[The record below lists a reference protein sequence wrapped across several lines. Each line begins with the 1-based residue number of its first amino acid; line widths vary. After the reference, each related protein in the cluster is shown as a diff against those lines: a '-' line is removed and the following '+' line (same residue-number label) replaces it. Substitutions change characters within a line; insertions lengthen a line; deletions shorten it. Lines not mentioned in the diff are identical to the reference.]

1 MKNTMKAAAA
11 GCAPLLAVLLAVLPA
26 AAADTPPAPR
36 MFKGM
41 QKGQWKADVES
52 SASQSGKSMPSM
64 VICTD
69 NLMQHANPDA
79 KGAPSG
85 CKRTLIRDT
94 EKEAILESQCPDR
107 ASTVTIKKRD
117 AKNVDV
123 SIESTG
129 KRGHQSMKIHYSY
142 LGACT
147 AGQGA
152 MSFDKNS
159 DACKKMRADVAKME
173 PEKRREQS
181 AKVNAMCR

>member
-1 MKNTMKAAAA
+1 MKNIMQF
-11 GCAPLLAVLLAVLPA
+11 AVASLMLAVLPA
-26 AAADTPPAPR
+26 AAADAPLAPR

-41 QKGQWKADVES
+41 QKGQWKADIES
-52 SASQSGKSMPSM
+52 SASKSGKPIPSM

-69 NLMQHANPDA
+69 NLLQHANSDA
-79 KGAPSG
+79 KAAPSG

-94 EKEAILESQCPDR
+94 EKEAIIESQCPDR
-107 ASTVTIKKRD
+107 ASTVTMKRKD

-129 KRGHQSMKIHYSY
+129 KRGHQSMKIHYTY

-152 MSFDKNS
+152 VSYEKNS
-159 DACKKMRADVAKME
+159 EQCKKIRAQVAKMD
-173 PEKRREQS
+173 PEKQREQI
-181 AKVNAMCR
+181 AKMNAMCPK

>member
-11 GCAPLLAVLLAVLPA
+11 GCALLLAVLPA
-26 AAADTPPAPR
+26 AAADAPPVPR

-52 SASQSGKSMPSM
+52 SASQSGKAMPSM

-69 NLMQHANPDA
+69 NLMQHASPDA
-79 KGAPSG
+79 KAAASG

-94 EKEAILESQCPDR
+94 EKEAIFESQCPDR

-129 KRGHQSMKIHYSY
+129 KRGHQSMKIHYTY

-152 MSFDKNS
+152 MSFDKDS